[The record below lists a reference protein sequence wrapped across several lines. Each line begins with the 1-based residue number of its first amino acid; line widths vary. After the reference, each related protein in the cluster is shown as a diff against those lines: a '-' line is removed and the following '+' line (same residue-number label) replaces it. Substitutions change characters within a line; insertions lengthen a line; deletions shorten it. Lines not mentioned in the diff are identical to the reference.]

1 MATLEVQV
9 GALIRYHRRA
19 AGLKQARLAEIIEMQ
34 IGSLSRIER
43 GKSAPSFATLT
54 KIAQALGVEVRDFF
68 EVGNFAAREGRDD
81 PLAEIV
87 ILVGSAPV
95 AVQNRALKTIKALIS
110 ED

>member
-19 AGLKQARLAEIIEMQ
+19 AGLKQARLAEIVEMQ

-43 GKSAPSFATLT
+43 GKAAPSFATLT
-54 KIAQALGVEVRDFF
+54 KLAQALGVEVRDFF

-81 PLAEIV
+81 PLGEIV
-87 ILVGSAPV
+87 VLIGSAP
-95 AVQNRALKTIKALIS
+95 ANVQKRALKTIKALVA